1 MNDSMVLIILIV
13 VAALSIILPIVYT
26 KCNINNTQLFD
37 MLKNVFNI
45 LGTINKNL
53 DYQYKD
59 IMQLIIDYSKLAV
72 EYAEQLYLNGTIT
85 KEERKNVAIDYVY
98 KALDVQKIEITEDM
112 KHIISASIEAAV
124 YLLPP
129 TEDYETT
136 IDEREV

>member
-112 KHIISASIEAAV
+112 KHVINASIEAAV

-129 TEDYETT
+129 TEDMEKV
-136 IDEREV
+136 IDEREA